1 MKKYT
6 VGFIFNKDLSKV
18 LLIHKTKPE
27 WQAGRINGIGGK
39 VEDGEEYVDCMV
51 REAEE
56 ETGIKSK
63 SKDWVSTGV
72 IEGKDAVIATFGYQY
87 EGELF
92 DAFVYEKE
100 KIEWFSVQEIPDNV
114 IMNLNWLIPLTI
126 EKIRDAKILDFKV
139 TYSDF

>member
-72 IEGKDAVIATFGYQY
+72 
-87 EGELF
+87 
-92 DAFVYEKE
+92 
-100 KIEWFSVQEIPDNV
+100 S
-114 IMNLNWLIPLTI
+114 
-126 EKIRDAKILDFKV
+126 
-139 TYSDF
+139 